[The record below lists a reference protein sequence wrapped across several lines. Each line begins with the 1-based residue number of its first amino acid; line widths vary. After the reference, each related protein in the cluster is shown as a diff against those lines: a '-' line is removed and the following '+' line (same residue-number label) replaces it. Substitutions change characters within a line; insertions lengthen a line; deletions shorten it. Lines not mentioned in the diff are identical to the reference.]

1 MLRVSYRNVTGRF
14 WTLVLTALSVVLGTA
29 FVAGSLVFTDSI
41 DQTLTRAFDSTS
53 DTVDVVVRGVEGA
66 GSAGGFGDGR
76 VALPLSLADD
86 VEQVDGVESVEPEL
100 FGSALIVGADGTAVR
115 NGQAPAFGYGF
126 LPDDPTQEIVDGR
139 GPESPDEIA
148 VESTTLERSGL
159 SVGDTTT
166 LVAGTEPTEV
176 TIVGEAEIEAN
187 FGSTIVLLDPETA
200 EAAFAP
206 DGTATSFNVR
216 GEGEVDQ
223 QALADRVA
231 EVVPDEAETITQQQ
245 LSDEAQEQISSALG
259 FVNTFLLVVAGVSL
273 FVGALII
280 FNVFSM
286 LLARR
291 TRELALLRAVGAARS
306 QVLGSVVVESVVVG
320 LLGSALGLGLGLLV
334 ALALQALVG
343 SIGFEIPASTPVDAT
358 TVAVTVG
365 AGLLVTVLSA
375 VLPAVRASRIPPV
388 AALRDDVALPERA
401 VRLRTAIGLVLAVLG
416 AAGLLVGILGDV
428 PGPLYVIG
436 AGVLLTFIGVLV
448 AGPGLARPVV
458 WLVSVPTVAIW
469 GTVARLARRNAIRN
483 PRRTA
488 ATAGA
493 LMIGTALVGAATIV
507 ASSVNAS
514 VAEAVENELRADF
527 VLDSGQTTAFP
538 TSVADEVADVP
549 GVELAVPVR
558 AVSMLVAPEGSDPAE
573 VLAPPQGGPAGQ
585 APEGAGAGTDTSGEA
600 AVDLF
605 AVATGLEQSAQVLAL
620 DIAEGG
626 ASGGEDSLA
635 LNRSTAEA
643 NDWEVG
649 DVVTARAGAAEPQE
663 FTVTAIYEDST
674 VLPEAVVDPAV
685 YDAAVPQGQQSDNQV
700 LVRAQEGADLEA
712 LRADLAEVVE
722 PYYVISVLDGE
733 EFTGTATQAIN
744 VLLGVIAALVGLSI
758 LVAAIGIVITLVL
771 SVIERQREIGL
782 LRAVGLT
789 RMQLRRAVTLE
800 GVSTSIFGA
809 LLGITLGVVFGLALQ
824 RGLAADGLDTLSV
837 PWTTLI
843 GMLVGGAVL
852 GIVAAAA
859 PAWWASRQP
868 VLEAI
873 ATE

>member
-41 DQTLTRAFDSTS
+41 DNTLTRAFDSTS
-53 DTVDVVVRGVEGA
+53 GTTDVVVRGLEGA

-86 VEQVDGVESVEPEL
+86 IQQVDGVESVEPEL

-115 NGQAPAFGYGF
+115 NGQAPAFGYGY
-126 LPDDPTQEIVDGR
+126 LPDDPVQEVVDGR
-139 GPESPDEIA
+139 GPQSPDEVA

-159 SVGDTTT
+159 AVGDTTT
-166 LVAGTEPTEV
+166 LVAGSEPTEV
-176 TIVGEAEIEAN
+176 TIVGEVEIDTN
-187 FGSTIVLLDPETA
+187 FGATIVLLDPDTA
-200 EAAFAP
+200 EAVFAP
-206 DGTATSFNVR
+206 DGTATVFNVR
-216 GEGEVDQ
+216 GEGDADQ
-223 QALADRVA
+223 QALADRIA
-231 EVVPDEAETITQQQ
+231 GVVPDEAETITQQQ
-245 LSDEAQEQISSALG
+245 LSDEAQEQLESALG

-291 TRELALLRAVGAARS
+291 TRELALLRAVGASRG
-306 QVLGSVVVESVVVG
+306 QVLGSVVVEAVAVG

-334 ALALQALVG
+334 ALALQAVVG
-343 SIGFEIPASTPVDAT
+343 SIGFEIPASVPVDAT
-358 TVAVTVG
+358 TVAVTMG
-365 AGLLVTVLSA
+365 AGLAVTVLSA
-375 VLPAVRASRIPPV
+375 VLPAVRASRIAPV
-388 AALRDDVALPERA
+388 AALRDDVALPERQ

-436 AGVLLTFIGVLV
+436 AGVLLTFVGVLV

-458 WLVSVPTVAIW
+458 WAVSVPTVAIW

-514 VAEAVENELRADF
+514 VAEAVENELLADF
-527 VLDSGQTTAFP
+527 VLDSGQTTVFP
-538 TSVADEVADVP
+538 TSVADEVQDVP

-558 AVSMLVAPEGSDPAE
+558 SVLLQVAPEGSDPAE
-573 VLAPPQGGPAGQ
+573 VLAPPPGGPA
-585 APEGAGAGTDTSGEA
+585 AEDPGAAAAAGTDEA
-600 AVDLF
+600 VGLF
-605 AVATGLEQSAQVLAL
+605 AVATGLERSARVLAL
-620 DIAEGG
+620 DVAEGEVRG
-626 ASGGEDSLA
+626 GGEDSLA
-635 LNRSTAEA
+635 LNRTTAEA
-643 NDWEVG
+643 NGWEVG

-744 VLLGVIAALVGLSI
+744 VLLGVVAALVGLSI

>member
-41 DQTLTRAFDSTS
+41 DRTLTRAFDSTS

-76 VALPLSLADD
+76 TPLPLTLADD
-86 VEQVDGVESVEPEL
+86 LEQVDGVESVEPEL

-115 NGQAPAFGYGF
+115 NGQAPAFGYGYV
-126 LPDDPTQEIVDGR
+126 PDDPVQEIVDGR

-148 VESTTLERSGL
+148 VESTTLDQSGL
-159 SVGDTTT
+159 AVGDRTT
-166 LVAGTEPTEV
+166 LVAGDDPAEV
-176 TIVGEAEIEAN
+176 TIVGEVGIETN
-187 FGSTIVLLDPETA
+187 FGATIVLLDPGTA
-200 EAAFAP
+200 EAIFAP
-206 DGTATSFNVR
+206 DGTATTFNVR
-216 GEGEVDQ
+216 GEGDVDQ

-231 EVVPDEAETITQQQ
+231 EVVPDEAQTITQQQ
-245 LSDEAQEQISSALG
+245 LSDEAQEQLASALG

-291 TRELALLRAVGAARS
+291 TRELALLRAVGASRG
-306 QVLGSVVVESVVVG
+306 QVLGSVVVEAVAVG

-334 ALALQALVG
+334 ALALQAVVG
-343 SIGFEIPASTPVDAT
+343 SIGFEIPAQVPVDGT
-358 TVAVTVG
+358 TVAITVG
-365 AGLLVTVLSA
+365 AGLVVTVLSA
-375 VLPAVRASRIPPV
+375 VLPAVRASRIAPV

-401 VRLRTAIGLVLAVLG
+401 VRLRTAIGLVLAVIG
-416 AAGLLVGILGDV
+416 AGALLVGILGDV
-428 PGPLYVIG
+428 AGPLYVIG
-436 AGVLLTFIGVLV
+436 AGVLLTFVGVLV
-448 AGPGLARPVV
+448 AAPGLARPVV
-458 WLVSVPTVAIW
+458 WLVSVPSVAVW

-514 VAEAVENELRADF
+514 VAEAVENELLADF
-527 VLDSGQTTAFP
+527 VLTSGQTTVFP
-538 TSVADEVADVP
+538 TSVAGEVDEVP
-549 GVELAVPVR
+549 GVDLVVPVR

-573 VLAPPQGGPAGQ
+573 VLAPPEAGPAIEVSDGT
-585 APEGAGAGTDTSGEA
+585 ATAGPGGAVS
-600 AVDLF
+600 LF
-605 AVATGLEQSAQVLAL
+605 AVATGLEQSADVLVL
-620 DIAEGG
+620 DVADGG
-626 ASGGEDSLA
+626 VDGAAEDSLA

-649 DVVTARAGAAEPQE
+649 DVLTARVGAAELLD

-674 VLPEAVVDPAV
+674 VLPEAVVDPEV
-685 YDAAVPQGQQSDNQV
+685 YDAAVPEGQRSDQQV
-700 LVRAQEGADLEA
+700 FVLAQEGADLEA
-712 LRADLAEVVE
+712 LRADLAAVVE

-744 VLLGVIAALVGLSI
+744 ILLGVVAALVGLSI

-800 GVSTSIFGA
+800 GVSTSVFGA

-843 GMLVGGAVL
+843 GMLVGGAIL

>member
-41 DQTLTRAFDSTS
+41 DRTLNQAFDSTS

-76 VALPLSLADD
+76 VALPLTLADD
-86 VEQVDGVESVEPEL
+86 IEQVDGVESVEPEL
-100 FGSALIVGADGTAVR
+100 FGSALIVGEDGTAVR
-115 NGQAPAFGYGF
+115 NGQAPAFGYGY
-126 LPDDPTQEIVDGR
+126 LPDDPVQDVVDGR
-139 GPESPDEIA
+139 GPESPDEVA

-176 TIVGEAEIEAN
+176 TIVGEVEIDTN
-187 FGSTIVLLDPETA
+187 FGATIVLLDPDTA

-206 DGTATSFNVR
+206 DGTATTFNVR
-216 GEGEVDQ
+216 GEGEADQ

-245 LSDEAQEQISSALG
+245 LSDEAQEQLSSALG
-259 FVNTFLLVVAGVSL
+259 FVNTFLLVIAGVSL

-291 TRELALLRAVGAARS
+291 TRELALLRAVGAARG
-306 QVLGSVVVESVVVG
+306 QVLGSVVVEAVVVG

-334 ALALQALVG
+334 ALALQAIVG

-514 VAEAVENELRADF
+514 VAEAVENELLADF
-527 VLDSGQTTAFP
+527 VLDSGQTTVFP
-538 TSVADEVADVP
+538 TSVADEVQDVP

-573 VLAPPQGGPAGQ
+573 VLAPPQGGPA
-585 APEGAGAGTDTSGEA
+585 AEGPDAAASTGADG
-600 AVDLF
+600 AVNLF
-605 AVATGLEQSAQVLAL
+605 AVATGLEQSAQVLSL
-620 DIAEGG
+620 DVADGE

-635 LNRSTAEA
+635 LNRATAEG
-643 NDWEVG
+643 NGWEVG
-649 DVVTARAGAAEPQE
+649 DVVTAVAGASEPQE

-712 LRADLAEVVE
+712 LRADLATVVE
-722 PYYVISVLDGE
+722 PYYVISVLDSE

-789 RMQLRRAVTLE
+789 RVQLRRAVTLE

-809 LLGITLGVVFGLALQ
+809 LLGITLGVVFGLTLQ

-852 GIVAAAA
+852 GIVAAGA

>member
-41 DQTLTRAFDSTS
+41 DRTLTQAFDSTS

-76 VALPLSLADD
+76 VALPLTLADD

-100 FGSALIVGADGTAVR
+100 FGSALIVGEDGTAVR
-115 NGQAPAFGYGF
+115 NGQAPAFGYGY
-126 LPDDPTQEIVDGR
+126 LPDDPVQEVVDGR
-139 GPESPDEIA
+139 GPESPDEVA

-176 TIVGEAEIEAN
+176 TIVGEVEIDTN
-187 FGSTIVLLDPETA
+187 FGATIVLLDPDTA
-200 EAAFAP
+200 EALFAP
-206 DGTATSFNVR
+206 DGTATTFNVR

-223 QALADRVA
+223 QALADRVG

-245 LSDEAQEQISSALG
+245 LSDEAQEQLSSALG

-306 QVLGSVVVESVVVG
+306 QVLGSVVVEAVAVG

-514 VAEAVENELRADF
+514 VAEAVENELLADF
-527 VLDSGQTTAFP
+527 VLDSGQTTVFP
-538 TSVADEVADVP
+538 TSVADEVQDVP

-573 VLAPPQGGPAGQ
+573 VLAPPQGGPA
-585 APEGAGAGTDTSGEA
+585 AEEPDAAASPGADA
-600 AVDLF
+600 AVSLF
-605 AVATGLEQSAQVLAL
+605 AVATGLERSAQVLTL
-620 DIAEGG
+620 DVADGET
-626 ASGGEDSLA
+626 SGGEDSLA

-643 NDWEVG
+643 NGWEVG
-649 DVVTARAGAAEPQE
+649 DVVTALAGAAAPQE

-722 PYYVISVLDGE
+722 PYYVISVLDSE